1 MAVLSKMHMKNAM
14 YGLFVLLT
22 LVLLLN
28 PMVVKNMYGS
38 VLGRLLFLIL
48 VIFFTMHNSTLGLL
62 LVLVVIVTAQMYSRE
77 GMETKDKK
85 APQKNTLTDD
95 ITGAINALKANPAIK
110 TISASPVST
119 PVKGAAAV
127 PDVSKKLT
135 ETLANL
141 QDIIDKTKPAD
152 RLSMEPKAKESFTMM
167 GTTFKTHN
175 PDVAAYSQ
183 AVPFSTF

>member
-28 PMVVKNMYGS
+28 PSVVKNMYGS

-62 LVLVVIVTAQMYSRE
+62 LVLVVIVTPQMYSRE
-77 GMETKDKK
+77 GMETKDEK
-85 APQKNTLTDD
+85 AKAKPDD
-95 ITGAINALKANPAIK
+95 ITGALDALKANPDIK
-110 TISASPVST
+110 TKSAAPVTT

-127 PDVSKKLT
+127 PDVTKQLT
-135 ETLANL
+135 ATLANL
-141 QDIIDKTKPAD
+141 KDIVDKTKPAD
-152 RLSMEPKAKESFTMM
+152 RITTEKFVQGKESFTMM

-175 PDVAAYSQ
+175 PDVAPYSQ
-183 AVPFSTF
+183 AAPFSSF